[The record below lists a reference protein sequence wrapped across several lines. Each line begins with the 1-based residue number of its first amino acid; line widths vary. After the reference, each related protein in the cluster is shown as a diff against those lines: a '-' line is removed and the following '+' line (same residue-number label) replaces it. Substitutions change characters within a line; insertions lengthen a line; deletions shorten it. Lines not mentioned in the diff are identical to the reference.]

1 VTRKR
6 DLRQRVKPEDADL
19 EHLGSSADRRSSGQ
33 APAIGDA
40 HDRGGCRLRHVIDAQ
55 QLQQLDAGADL
66 LQALADRCHCR
77 VLVVV
82 DEAAGQAP
90 LAVAR
95 LDRSPAEDD
104 ATLRL
109 DHHGGGDLRVSP
121 EHEVVVGTRLE
132 LATFDD
138 PRDERPSA
146 PEAEVRHR
154 SRA

>member
-6 DLRQRVKPEDADL
+6 DLRQRVEPEDADL

-40 HDRGGCRLRHVIDAQ
+40 HDRGGRHLRHVVNAQ
-55 QLQQLDAGADL
+55 QLQQLHVRADL
-66 LQALADRCHCR
+66 LQALADRCPRR

-109 DHHGGGDLRVSP
+109 DHDGGGDLWVSP
-121 EHEVVVGTRLE
+121 EHEVVVGTRLD
-132 LATFDD
+132 LAALDD
-138 PRDERPSA
+138 PQDERPPA
-146 PEAEVRHR
+146 PEAEMRHR
-154 SRA
+154 TRA

>member
-1 VTRKR
+1 V
-6 DLRQRVKPEDADL
+6 V
-19 EHLGSSADRRSSGQ
+19 
-33 APAIGDA
+33 
-40 HDRGGCRLRHVIDAQ
+40 DAQ
-55 QLQQLDAGADL
+55 QLQQLDARADL
-66 LQALADRCHCR
+66 LQALADRRPCR

-104 ATLRL
+104 STLRL
-109 DHHGGGDLRVSP
+109 DHDGGGDLRVSP

-132 LATFDD
+132 LAALDD
-138 PRDERPSA
+138 AQDERPPA
-146 PEAEVRHR
+146 PEAEMRHR